1 MLVSQGKQITQ
12 VTVGNRTVTEI
23 YKGSTLLFK
32 LGFEPITFT
41 NSTTWVVPAG
51 IKKIKVDCVG
61 AQGRSPNTTG
71 GLGGRVQCILSV
83 TPKQTLYIIVG
94 KQNRID
100 NYNASDIRTSE
111 NDLYSRL
118 VVAGGG
124 GDGTSGIA
132 KTPGA
137 AGGGLTGA
145 TAGSAYYYSGGT
157 GGSQTAGGS
166 RNGTFGYGGSGGG
179 GGTGGAGW
187 YGGGG
192 GDSGLVKKVG
202 TCSAGGGGGS
212 SYTNPDLCTNVKHT
226 QRFKSGD
233 GYITISMV

>member
-1 MLVSQGKQITQ
+1 MIVQNGKQISLINI
-12 VTVGNRTVTEI
+12 GNKTITEI
-23 YKGSTLLFK
+23 YKGSTLIYK
-32 LGFEPITFT
+32 LGFEAITFT
-41 NSTTWVVPAG
+41 DSTTWIVPAG
-51 IKKIKVDCVG
+51 IKQVRVDCVA
-61 AQGRSPNTTG
+61 AQGRSPSTAG

-83 TPKQTLYIIVG
+83 TPKQTLYIVVG
-94 KQNRID
+94 KQDRVN
-100 NYNASDIRTSE
+100 NYNASDIRTSAD
-111 NDLYSRL
+111 DLYSRL

-124 GDGTSGIA
+124 GDGTGGIA
-132 KTPGA
+132 KTAGA

-212 SYTNPDLCTNVKHT
+212 SYTHETLCTDVVHT
-226 QRFKSGD
+226 Q
-233 GYITISMV
+233 GYQAGNGYVTISMV